1 MVFTILANAQ
11 SKLKLVMDTK
21 RKRFWIISTVITL
34 VLLLLMNLLL
44 VYFEKNQADSD
55 IHSLG
60 DAIWYMLVSL
70 TSVGYG
76 DKVPVSF
83 GGRVIGYFYILASL
97 GVLGV
102 LISSISSNIFTMIEE
117 KKLGYQGSSFED
129 HIIFIGW
136 NEFNRMVVEEV
147 YSTMR
152 KFAIVTDRKDEIDL
166 IYEAYRKKRA
176 FALFADYHNLE
187 IIEKVNP
194 RKASEVFVNFG
205 NDTDTLLYVINFKKK
220 YPEPEIIVSIEN
232 SKLKD
237 TFLAAGVKYV
247 IPRNEIASKLVASY
261 IFEPDVAELNQDL
274 LSTAQ
279 TAEEF
284 DNQEYKVV
292 DQNPYLNK
300 DYVDAFIDLKLTY
313 DCVLLG
319 LSKIID
325 NKRVLLTNPSKGVKI
340 ELGDHILLM
349 TSGDTKKRI
358 ETDFGIF
365 EGRI

>member
-1 MVFTILANAQ
+1 
-11 SKLKLVMDTK
+11 MDTK

-34 VLLLLMNLLL
+34 SFLLLMNLLL
-44 VYFEKNQADSD
+44 VYFEKNHVDSD
-55 IHSLG
+55 INSLG

-76 DKVPVSF
+76 DKVPVSV

-129 HIIFIGW
+129 HIVFIGW

-152 KFAIVTDRKDEIDL
+152 KFAIVTNRKDEIDL
-166 IYEAYRKKRA
+166 IYESYRKKRA
-176 FALFADYHNLE
+176 FALFADYHNLD

-232 SKLKD
+232 SDLKD

-279 TAEEF
+279 KAEEF
-284 DNQEYKVV
+284 DNQEYKVI

-300 DYVDAFIDLKLTY
+300 DYIDAFVDLKLTY

-319 LSKIID
+319 LSKVVD

-349 TSGDTKKRI
+349 TNGDTKKRI

>member
-1 MVFTILANAQ
+1 
-11 SKLKLVMDTK
+11 MDTK

-34 VLLLLMNLLL
+34 FFLLLLNLLL
-44 VYFEKNQADSD
+44 VHFEKDQIGSE

-76 DKVPVSF
+76 DKVPVSV
-83 GGRVIGYFYILASL
+83 GGRVIGYFYIFASL

-129 HIIFIGW
+129 HIVFIGW

-152 KFAIVTDRKDEIDL
+152 KFAIVTDRKDDIDL
-166 IYEAYRKKRA
+166 IYESYRKKRA
-176 FALFADYHNLE
+176 FALFADYHNLD
-187 IIEKVNP
+187 IIEKTNP

-220 YPEPEIIVSIEN
+220 YPEPDIIVSIEN
-232 SKLKD
+232 SDLKD
-237 TFLAAGVKYV
+237 TFIAAGVKHV

-274 LSTAQ
+274 LSAAQ
-279 TAEEF
+279 TVDEF
-284 DNQEYKVV
+284 DNQEYKVI

-313 DCVLLG
+313 DCVMLG
-319 LSKIID
+319 LSKVVD
-325 NKRVLLTNPSKGVKI
+325 GKHVLLKNPSKGVKI

-349 TSGDTKKRI
+349 TNGDTKKRI

>member
-1 MVFTILANAQ
+1 
-11 SKLKLVMDTK
+11 MDDK
-21 RKRFWIISTVITL
+21 RKRFWIISTVLTL
-34 VLLLLMNLLL
+34 IFLLLLNLLL
-44 VYFEKNQADSD
+44 VHFEKDQVNSD

-76 DKVPVSF
+76 DKVPVSL
-83 GGRVIGYFYILASL
+83 GGRVIGYFYIFASL

-129 HIIFIGW
+129 HIVFIGW

-152 KFAIVTDRKDEIDL
+152 KFAIVTDRKDDIDL
-166 IYEAYRKKRA
+166 IYESYRKKRA
-176 FALFADYHNLE
+176 FTLFADYHNLE

-220 YPEPEIIVSIEN
+220 YPEPDIIVSIEN
-232 SKLKD
+232 SKLRD
-237 TFLAAGVKYV
+237 TFIAAGVKYV

-274 LSTAQ
+274 LSAAQ

-284 DNQEYKVV
+284 DNQEYKVI

-300 DYVDAFIDLKLTY
+300 DYVDAFVDLKLTY

-319 LSKIID
+319 LSKVVD
-325 NKRVLLTNPSKGVKI
+325 NKRVLLKNPAKGVKI
-340 ELGDHILLM
+340 EMGDHMLLM
-349 TSGDTKKRI
+349 TNGDTKKRI

>member
-1 MVFTILANAQ
+1 
-11 SKLKLVMDTK
+11 MDDR
-21 RKRFWIISTVITL
+21 RKRFWIFSTL
-34 VLLLLMNLLL
+34 ASLFFLFLLNTLL
-44 VYFEKNQADSD
+44 VHFEKNQPGSD

-76 DKVPVSF
+76 DKVPVST
-83 GGRVIGYFYILASL
+83 GGRVIGYFYILSSL

-102 LISSISSNIFTMIEE
+102 LISSISSNILTMIEE

-129 HIIFIGW
+129 HIVFIGW
-136 NEFNRMVVEEV
+136 NEFNKMVIEEV

-152 KFAIVTDRKDEIDL
+152 KFAIVTNRKDDIDL
-166 IYEAYRKKRA
+166 ISKAYRKKRA
-176 FALFADYHNLE
+176 FALFADYHNLK

-194 RKASEVFVNFG
+194 RKASEVFINFG
-205 NDTDTLLYVINFKKK
+205 NDTDTLLYVINFKRE
-220 YPEPEIIVSIEN
+220 YPEPDLIVSIEN

-237 TFLAAGVKYV
+237 TFITAGVKYV
-247 IPRNEIASKLVASY
+247 ISRNEIASKLVASY

-274 LSTAQ
+274 MSAAL

-284 DNQEYKVV
+284 DNQEYKVI

-300 DYVDAFIDLKLTY
+300 DYLEAFIDLKQNY

-319 LSKIID
+319 LSKTID
-325 NKRVLLTNPSKGVKI
+325 GERHLLKNPPQGTKI
-340 ELGDHILLM
+340 EMGDHMLLM
-349 TSGDTKKRI
+349 TNGDTKKRI
-358 ETDFGIF
+358 EMDFGIF